1 MLFYDYQY
9 IIWVLL
15 PSLLISGFFSMRV
28 KAAFNKYSR
37 VGSMNG
43 YTGAQAARMLLD
55 RAGLQH
61 VDVVQTAGLLSDHYN
76 PVSKQLALSSKVYAG
91 TSVASIGIAAHEAGH
106 ALQDAE
112 NYGPLRLRSKLVPL
126 CSIGN
131 SQGYI
136 VMVLGLVMLYAS
148 GGVGAGKTVVY
159 IGAGL
164 FSLVLLFQLVTLPVE
179 FDATKRAKEIVLDA
193 GIIYPEERQGMDKV
207 LGAAAMTYVA
217 AMVTTLL
224 TLAYYLMRVA
234 AVSRD

>member
-1 MLFYDYQY
+1 
-9 IIWVLL
+9 
-15 PSLLISGFFSMRV
+15 
-28 KAAFNKYSR
+28 
-37 VGSMNG
+37 
-43 YTGAQAARMLLD
+43 
-55 RAGLQH
+55 
-61 VDVVQTAGLLSDHYN
+61 
-76 PVSKQLALSSKVYAG
+76 
-91 TSVASIGIAAHEAGH
+91 
-106 ALQDAE
+106 
-112 NYGPLRLRSKLVPL
+112 
-126 CSIGN
+126 
-131 SQGYI
+131 
-136 VMVLGLVMLYAS
+136 MVLGLVMLYAS

-179 FDATKRAKEIVLDA
+179 FDATKRAKQIVLDA

>member
-1 MLFYDYQY
+1 
-9 IIWVLL
+9 
-15 PSLLISGFFSMRV
+15 
-28 KAAFNKYSR
+28 
-37 VGSMNG
+37 
-43 YTGAQAARMLLD
+43 
-55 RAGLQH
+55 
-61 VDVVQTAGLLSDHYN
+61 
-76 PVSKQLALSSKVYAG
+76 
-91 TSVASIGIAAHEAGH
+91 
-106 ALQDAE
+106 
-112 NYGPLRLRSKLVPL
+112 
-126 CSIGN
+126 
-131 SQGYI
+131 
-136 VMVLGLVMLYAS
+136 MVLGLFMLYAS

-179 FDATKRAKEIVLDA
+179 FDATKRAKQIVLDA